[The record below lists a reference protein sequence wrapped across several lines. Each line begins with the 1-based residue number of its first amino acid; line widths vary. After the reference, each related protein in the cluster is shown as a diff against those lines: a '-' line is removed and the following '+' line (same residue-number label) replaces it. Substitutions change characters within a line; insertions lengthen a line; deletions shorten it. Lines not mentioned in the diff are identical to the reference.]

1 MGLFSGGKKKEKRRA
16 LQATQQIVN
25 KKNAEIDQYIEDVKN
40 DPSLYKFQKQKKIKA
55 AKHEKD
61 VVKFWESMKKDS
73 IESKYGKK

>member
-40 DPSLYKFQKQKKIKA
+40 DPRVLHSKMQLLKA
-55 AKHEKD
+55 TL
-61 VVKFWESMKKDS
+61 
-73 IESKYGKK
+73 

>member
-40 DPSLYKFQKQKKIKA
+40 DPSLYKFQKQKKIK
-55 AKHEKD
+55 
-61 VVKFWESMKKDS
+61 
-73 IESKYGKK
+73 